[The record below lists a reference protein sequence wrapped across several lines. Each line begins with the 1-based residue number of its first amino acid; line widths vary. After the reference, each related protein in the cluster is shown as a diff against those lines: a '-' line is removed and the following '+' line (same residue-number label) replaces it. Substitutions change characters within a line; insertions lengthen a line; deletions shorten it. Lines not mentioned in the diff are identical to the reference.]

1 MSMDR
6 RELLRT
12 GLITTTAVPLAL
24 STTGC
29 ATLLDLLGGL
39 VEAPNISLKSFKIKE
54 ASLSAFSVSM
64 IALIKNPNPFGFRLD
79 GLDWIVKLANGQA
92 AKGRSPK
99 GIALK
104 ARGSSETPLDIDF
117 DIGRTASA
125 ILELIQKRKVP
136 LGIEAVGHL
145 RADKYKFDVPAKYET
160 SLPMPEIPAFDI
172 PKFSVKSASLSGI
185 KFLVEPLIKN
195 GNPFDIDID
204 RFDFDVM
211 LGGREVLKNKSIK
224 NVKIA
229 RNKSER
235 IPFEFDVDLAELG
248 LTAAKL
254 ASNPRFDWQVGAN
267 LKSGPLDV
275 PFKKSGRV
283 TI

>member
-1 MSMDR
+1 MSLNR
-6 RELLRT
+6 RDLIRT
-12 GLITTTAVPLAL
+12 GLITSTAVPLAM

-29 ATLLDLLGGL
+29 ATLLDLLGQL
-39 VEAPNISLKSFKIKE
+39 VDAPDISLKSFKIKE
-54 ASLSAFSVSM
+54 ATLSSFSVSL

-79 GLDWIVKLANGQA
+79 GLDWIINLANGQA

-104 ARGSSETPLDIDF
+104 AKGNTETALDIDF
-117 DIGRTASA
+117 DIGKTAQA
-125 ILELIQKRKVP
+125 ILQLIEKRKVP

-160 SLPMPEIPAFDI
+160 SLPMPQIPAFDI

-185 KFLVEPLIKN
+185 RFAVEPLIKN

-204 RFDFDVM
+204 RFDFDVKV
-211 LGGREVLKNKSIK
+211 GGREVLKNKSVK

-229 RNKSER
+229 SNKSER
-235 IPFEFDVDLAELG
+235 VPFEFDVDLAEIG

-254 ASNPRFDWQVGAN
+254 ASNPRFDWQVAAN

-275 PFKKSGRV
+275 PFKKTGNVS
-283 TI
+283 I